1 LAIGNSSFPRIS
13 SKLWTYDLESVSNNA
28 DSHDLLSV
36 VATVHHDRV
45 GQSACTVLT
54 SCILL
59 LCDQAQGADDFVPL
73 NDGAL
78 CLAETLSS
86 ISAGGVREVDGR
98 TDLDVV
104 AVSKIVELAKL
115 PVFHINQIFGRVF
128 FFFRAVLDWNCNRG
142 FTYVKEI
149 SLISTSSCCSL
160 ALLPPRKPYQHN
172 FSRATHVAPFSEQ
185 LDGIGLDI
193 LGEG

>member
-1 LAIGNSSFPRIS
+1 M
-13 SKLWTYDLESVSNNA
+13 SNDA

-36 VATVHHDRV
+36 VATVHHNRV
-45 GQSACTVLT
+45 GQSACTGLT
-54 SCILL
+54 TCILL
-59 LCDQAQGADDFVPL
+59 LCDVAQGADGFVPL

-86 ISAGGVREVDGR
+86 ISASGVREVDGR

-115 PVFHINQIFGRVF
+115 PLFHINQIFVGVF
-128 FFFRAVLDWNCNRG
+128 FFWAVLEWNCNRG

-160 ALLPPRKPYQHN
+160 ALLPPRKPCQHN

-185 LDGIGLDI
+185 LDGVGLDF
-193 LGEG
+193 LGEGWVVTRGVLDLDFTVVGHDGRCCR